1 MNFLNSLA
9 LAGVTKREFWYLCG
23 SASDQYLD
31 FALRRNHLRNWI
43 RAARNPQLTS
53 CFLLSRCLKAH
64 LNFKPFLKQG
74 CVHYP
79 INHSRLLSAL
89 SLWCSVSGCP
99 PRDLPPRW
107 DTVPFTVP
115 LKSELLSTPSMFFMV
130 TILKFYIM
138 TLQAV
143 NRGRILRGCRFART
157 TGTFW

>member
-1 MNFLNSLA
+1 MILWIFSAHSVNFDVCAAAHQIGTWPSLCSE
-9 LAGVTKREFWYLCG
+9 T
-23 SASDQYLD
+23 
-31 FALRRNHLRNWI
+31 LRGTRSGLLE
-43 RAARNPQLTS
+43 NPQLTT
-53 CFLLSRCLKAH
+53 CYLLSRCLKAH

-107 DTVPFTVP
+107 DTVPLTVP
-115 LKSELLSTPSMFFMV
+115 LKYELLFTPSMFFMV
-130 TILKFYIM
+130 TILRFYIM
-138 TLQAV
+138 TLQGV
-143 NRGRILRGCRFART
+143 NRGRISRGCRFACS

>member
-1 MNFLNSLA
+1 MSNTVLWPVKFLNLLA
-9 LAGVTKREFWYLCG
+9 LARVSKSVFWYLCV
-23 SASDQYLD
+23 
-31 FALRRNHLRNWI
+31 NWI
-43 RAARNPQLTS
+43 QGQAARNLQLTT

-89 SLWCSVSGCP
+89 SLWCSFSGCP

-115 LKSELLSTPSMFFMV
+115 LKYELLSTPSMFFFCFFTV
-130 TILKFYIM
+130 TILRFYIM
-138 TLQAV
+138 TLQGV
-143 NRGRILRGCRFART
+143 NRGRILRGCRFACT